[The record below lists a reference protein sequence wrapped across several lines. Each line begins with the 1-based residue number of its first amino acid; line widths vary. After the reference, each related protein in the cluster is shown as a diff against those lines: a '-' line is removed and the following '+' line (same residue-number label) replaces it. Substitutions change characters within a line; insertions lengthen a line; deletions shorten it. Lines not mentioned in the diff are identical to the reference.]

1 MRGRSPINN
10 GSVSQ
15 RSRIKTEQKDS
26 RQTCKIA
33 LHVLDRHNCYFIYYF
48 LINYISKGGNP
59 QAFLTTPSASQAIGQ
74 TRGHTALFPFL
85 EQDRPMPKYQTTG
98 RPAGRP
104 RAYAPG
110 DASGKLSIRVSQQ
123 LLVAL
128 HATAKAQRATVTAL
142 VVQALRQ
149 HLQTPTCSSHL
160 ESIDHSLTAAVKALG
175 ALEAALSSDDPRSQ
189 HLDAAFH
196 ALGDIDAALN
206 YLLRKDLA
214 DENQS

>member
-1 MRGRSPINN
+1 
-10 GSVSQ
+10 
-15 RSRIKTEQKDS
+15 
-26 RQTCKIA
+26 
-33 LHVLDRHNCYFIYYF
+33 
-48 LINYISKGGNP
+48 
-59 QAFLTTPSASQAIGQ
+59 
-74 TRGHTALFPFL
+74 
-85 EQDRPMPKYQTTG
+85 MPKYQTTG